1 LKTELLITL
10 NLDVTSLL
18 APVLRLAQI

>member
-1 LKTELLITL
+1 ML

-18 APVLRLAQI
+18 PQW